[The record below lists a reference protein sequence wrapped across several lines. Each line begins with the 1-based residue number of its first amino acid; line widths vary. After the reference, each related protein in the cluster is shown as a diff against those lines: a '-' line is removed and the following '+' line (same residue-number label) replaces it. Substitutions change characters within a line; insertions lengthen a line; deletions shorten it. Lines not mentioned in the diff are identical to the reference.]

1 VKRGRIMRRKFTMRP
16 TDRPIKKA
24 VRPGMGRPK
33 RRPTKMPAALAAL
46 MAKAKAKRPVTKAV
60 RPGMG
65 TGTKASDVG
74 MVKRPRPKK
83 GIGGMA
89 AGAGAKTLKG
99 SPVSAT
105 GKKGKPKLG
114 IGAAKLLGGGGGGG
128 QRGRAVRRRRRR

>member
-1 VKRGRIMRRKFTMRP
+1 MRP

-33 RRPTKMPAALAAL
+33 RRPTKTPAALAAL

-83 GIGGMA
+83 GIGIGGM
-89 AGAGAKTLKG
+89 
-99 SPVSAT
+99 
-105 GKKGKPKLG
+105 
-114 IGAAKLLGGGGGGG
+114 GAAKLLGGGGGGG